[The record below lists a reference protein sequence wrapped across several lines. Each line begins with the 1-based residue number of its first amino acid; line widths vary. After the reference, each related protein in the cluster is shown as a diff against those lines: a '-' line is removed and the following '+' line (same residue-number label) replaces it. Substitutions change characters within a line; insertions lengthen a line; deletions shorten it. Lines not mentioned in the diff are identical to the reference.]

1 MGNATD
7 VSIDL
12 PDELTIPW
20 LRAQYRNQALT
31 PQGVAAAIVQRA
43 AADAG
48 MNIWI
53 TPPSMERIQ
62 PYLDGLALIPME
74 DAPLWGIPFAI
85 KDNIDLAGVPT
96 TAGCSEYVYT
106 PTEHAGV
113 VERLIAA
120 GAIPLG
126 KTNLDQFATGL
137 VGARSPYGDT
147 HNALRPELIS
157 GGSSSGSAVSVARGQ
172 AAFSLGTDTAG
183 SGRVPAA
190 LNRLVGYKPSLGAWP
205 TKGVVPACASLD
217 CVTVFAHSLEDA
229 LAVDGVARGVHADD
243 PWSRSV
249 TRESSALPNRLF
261 LPDGPLSFYGP
272 YASEYSAAWDAAVAR
287 LQGLAEKTKGIS
299 IEYVDVALFAQ
310 AAAILYEGP
319 WVAERWAALGSFIE
333 AHPGIA
339 YPVTEKILRSGVAAE
354 YDAASVFTAMHK
366 LQQFK
371 LEARQL
377 LKGAVLVMPTCGGT
391 WTREQVLADPI
402 STNRDMG
409 RYTNHCNLLDLC
421 AVAVPAGE
429 AASRTPFGITLFGL
443 AEEEGLICGA
453 AELILASEVKG
464 EGLGEAVQSVD
475 DRASDMGSVAR
486 GTGGS
491 AAAGIHAND
500 MGSVARGT
508 GGSAAAG
515 IHANDVGSVARGT
528 GGSTAAGNHAN
539 DIGSMTSDI
548 GKGAPNVE
556 ASSASVPA
564 VTLVAVC
571 GLHMRGYPLEKQM
584 LGCGARFIRED
595 ETAAKYSLVKLPTT
609 PAKPGLIKRQQ
620 GGSAILLEV
629 WEMPLEAFG
638 GFAAAIPAPLGIG
651 KVELRDGTEVP
662 GFVCEAYAAVD
673 AEDVTSLGGW
683 RQVVPL

>member
-1 MGNATD
+1 MTEANKVEKIEQDENIEKINGINIAKEL
-7 VSIDL
+7 SIS
-12 PDELTIPW
+12 W
-20 LRAQYRNQALT
+20 LREKYEKQELT
-31 PQGVAAAIVQRA
+31 PQEVIAAIVQRSSD
-43 AADAG
+43 DAG

-53 TPPSMERIQ
+53 TPPTMDVIQ
-62 PYLDGLALIPME
+62 PYLDRLAEINLV

-96 TAGCSEYVYT
+96 TAGCAEYAYT
-106 PTEHAGV
+106 PTEHSGV

-120 GAIPLG
+120 GAIPVG

-137 VGARSPYGDT
+137 VGARSPYGDA

-217 CVTVFAHSLEDA
+217 CVTVFAHSLNDA
-229 LAVDGVARGVHADD
+229 LAVDGVVRGLHADD

-249 TRESSALPNRLF
+249 TREAAKLPAKVF
-261 LPDGPLSFYGP
+261 LPEGELGFYGP
-272 YASEYSAAWDAAVAR
+272 YASEYSAAWDAAVEK
-287 LQGLAEKTKGIS
+287 LKGLSVDLNIPV
-299 IEYVDVALFAQ
+299 EYIDVSLFAE

-333 AHPGIA
+333 ANPGIA
-339 YPVTEKILRSGVAAE
+339 YPVTEKILRSGSAAE
-354 YDAASVFTAMHK
+354 YDAASVFHAMHK

-371 LEARQL
+371 LEARKL
-377 LKGAVLVMPTCGGT
+377 LKDAVLVMPTCGGT

-421 AVAVPAGE
+421 GVAVPAGD
-429 AASRTPFGITLFGL
+429 AAPQTPFGITFFAL
-443 AEEEGLICGA
+443 AEEESLICGA
-453 AELILASEVKG
+453 AEQFVAGAVDAELESAAEASAPRLA
-464 EGLGEAVQSVD
+464 
-475 DRASDMGSVAR
+475 
-486 GTGGS
+486 GS
-491 AAAGIHAND
+491 AAD
-500 MGSVARGT
+500 EVAV
-508 GGSAAAG
+508 AA
-515 IHANDVGSVARGT
+515 
-528 GGSTAAGNHAN
+528 
-539 DIGSMTSDI
+539 
-548 GKGAPNVE
+548 
-556 ASSASVPA
+556 VPT
-564 VTLVAVC
+564 TLVAVC

-584 LGCGARFIRED
+584 LSCGARFIRED

-609 PAKPGLIKRQQ
+609 PAKPGLVKQQQ
-620 GGSAILLEV
+620 GGAAILLEV

-662 GFVCEAYAAVD
+662 GFVCEAYAAVG
-673 AEDVTSLGGW
+673 AEDVTALRTW
-683 RQVVPL
+683 RKVVPL